1 MKIIWTRHAKE
12 RQKEW
17 ERILGISR
25 EQVENVLKNPE
36 QIVAGYRNVLIA
48 QTRWRNGLLRVP
60 FMETEEELKIVTIY
74 WTSKVEKYWR
84 WEKVRVRYDPES
96 DVLMLVLREDPPVDA
111 VEEQGGVIV
120 SYGED
125 GEPVSVEFLAAAAR
139 NLVPADGLS
148 ITLESKSH
156 SSI

>member
-84 WEKVRVRYDPES
+84 
-96 DVLMLVLREDPPVDA
+96 
-111 VEEQGGVIV
+111 
-120 SYGED
+120 
-125 GEPVSVEFLAAAAR
+125 
-139 NLVPADGLS
+139 
-148 ITLESKSH
+148 
-156 SSI
+156 